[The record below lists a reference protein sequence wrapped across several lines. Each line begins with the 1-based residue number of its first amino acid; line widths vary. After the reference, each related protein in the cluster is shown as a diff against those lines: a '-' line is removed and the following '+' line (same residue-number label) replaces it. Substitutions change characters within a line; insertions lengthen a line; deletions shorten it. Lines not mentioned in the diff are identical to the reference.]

1 MDKTVKYLG
10 GVGYIL
16 MLVGPI
22 LATGS
27 NVGGGLSIIGA
38 ILAAVAWIF
47 LGKNLNDKIM
57 MANGIMMIVGP
68 IIIVAAIFGVIIS
81 MIPMTNQPAMPKNPA
96 LVIQALLSVIAV
108 VIIIAVIC
116 WVLQVL
122 SLLRAGNAL
131 GISTFKYSAYC
142 QIIGFILVILAVIW
156 LFGNLA
162 AVVPLIQTQVTKP
175 NPELLFRIFGPMFG
189 LIALGG
195 LLGIISNI
203 LSAVAF
209 FSIEE

>member
-22 LATGS
+22 LSAGS
-27 NVGGGLSIIGA
+27 DIGGGLSIIGA

-47 LGKNLNDKIM
+47 LGRNLNDKIM
-57 MANGIMMIVGP
+57 MANGVMMIVGP
-68 IIIVAAIFGVIIS
+68 IIVVVAMFGVIIS

-96 LVIQALLSVIAV
+96 LIIQALLSVVAV

-131 GISTFKYSAYC
+131 GISTFRYSAYC

-162 AVVPLIQTQVTKP
+162 AVVPLLQTQVTKP
-175 NPELLFRIFGPMFG
+175 SPELLFRIFGPMFG